1 MDTNEPSLRLFKSLG
16 FVVYKHMAIF
26 EQTELRLPADAARQQ
41 AAAAWEEMQASE
53 ETCKPPVTPESGCC
67 E

>member
-26 EQTELRLPADAARQQ
+26 EQTELRLPADAARRQG
-41 AAAAWEEMQASE
+41 ATAWAEMQANE
-53 ETCKPPVTPESGCC
+53 GTCEPPPGDAAHGV
-67 E
+67 